1 MLEETKMSDIF
12 NLLTATDIA
21 KILKISYHSAL
32 DFIKYSGIDYIKIGN
47 QYRVSEEKFRT
58 YIAQKGKKIISLS

>member
-1 MLEETKMSDIF
+1 MTEF
-12 NLLTATDIA
+12 PVLLTAADIA

-32 DFIKYSGIDYIKIGN
+32 DFIKYSGVDYIKIGN

-58 YIAQKGKKIISLS
+58 FIMQKGTKIISLI

>member
-1 MLEETKMSDIF
+1 MLHEVPAM
-12 NLLTATDIA
+12 LTAADIA

-32 DFIKYSGIDYIKIGN
+32 DFIKYSGVDYIKIGN

-58 YIAQKGKKIISLS
+58 FIMQKGTKIISLI